1 LKTPKPKTC
10 KNPSCGKLYTPHPG
24 ASSLETWCDTECA
37 IAIARIKQAKQAKK
51 NQVKRDKQRKAM
63 LSQWRKEA
71 AESRTNYRRGRAR
84 SGPERQAQDAV
95 NAYVVLRDSDKPCIV
110 HGYECPHANT
120 GFHAGHFRGVVA
132 APELRY
138 NTWNIH
144 KQCGIS
150 NMGSQQR
157 AKWGG
162 STAQLYEANL
172 IARIGQAKVE
182 WLKGPHK
189 PLQPSAE
196 YLFRIKSIF
205 RRRAR
210 RIQKLRSKHG
220 CITTQRISTKA
231 QKRYLE

>member
-1 LKTPKPKTC
+1 LKAPKPKAC
-10 KNPSCGKLYTPHPG
+10 KNPACGKFYTPRPG

-51 NQVKRDKQRKAM
+51 NQAKRDKQRKAM

-95 NAYVVLRDSDKPCIV
+95 NAYVVLRDENKPCIV
-110 HGYECPHANT
+110 HGYECPHANA
-120 GFHAGHFRGVVA
+120 GFHAGHFRPVGV

-138 NTWNIH
+138 NTWNIY

-150 NMGSQQR
+150 NMGSQNR
-157 AKWGG
+157 AKWGA
-162 STAQLYEANL
+162 STDALYEANL
-172 IARIGQAKVE
+172 IQRIGQAKVD

-196 YLFRIKSIF
+196 YLFRVKSIF
-205 RRRAR
+205 RRRIR
-210 RIQKLRSKHG
+210 HVQKLRAKMAG
-220 CITTQRISTKA
+220 ISTSD
-231 QKRYLE
+231 